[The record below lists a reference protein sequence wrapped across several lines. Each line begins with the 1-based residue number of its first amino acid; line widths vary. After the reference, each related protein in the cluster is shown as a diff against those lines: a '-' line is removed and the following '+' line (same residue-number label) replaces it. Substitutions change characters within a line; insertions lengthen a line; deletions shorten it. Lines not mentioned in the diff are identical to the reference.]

1 MTPEYMKFF
10 PKPSCYP
17 NQQAAMDSIHKALHT
32 GKVVL
37 FEGACGT
44 GKTLSALSPSIDV
57 AQQLDKVVII
67 ATNVHQQMQQ
77 FIDESREIKQHN
89 DIHVVVLKGKKHMC
103 PRDEDYETCNVLRE
117 NTLELIEKEK
127 EQSHLRARLGI
138 LQQNTFNA

>member
-1 MTPEYMKFF
+1 MKFF

-17 NQQAAMDSIHKALHT
+17 NQQEAMDSIHQALQNS
-32 GKVVL
+32 KVVL

-77 FIDESREIKQHN
+77 FVDESREIKQQHEIN
-89 DIHVVVLKGKKHMC
+89 VVVLKGKKHMC
-103 PRDEDYETCNVLRE
+103 PRDEDYETCNILRE

-127 EQSHLRARLGI
+127 EQSQLKARLGQ
-138 LQQNTFNA
+138 LQQE